1 MALFI
6 GNPPIQ
12 IFHTTNDPIING
24 YNESSY
30 TNITPNGY
38 GIQLKGSASM
48 NNGVENGALS
58 LGVVN
63 NNVYTEALNA
73 SKSGININVPATLL
87 NSSLTCT
94 TLTCSSEINTGSMS
108 INGCLVFSNT
118 TGSNIFLPTTYSIP
132 PSSNYMGNIVY
143 DSTIADTA
151 LVTSGGNTKTVASIS
166 LSPGVWLIIG
176 HFTVV
181 TPSGTNAN
189 VQSVHGGIS
198 TTSNTLDNGNKPYM
212 LCFNANN
219 VTFGTTQTSG
229 FSLPSFR
236 MVCLTQT
243 TTYYLIVGA
252 YFSAGSLTSQGASA
266 ELKAIRIA

>member
-1 MALFI
+1 MALFL

-24 YNESSY
+24 YNEGSY

-48 NNGVENGALS
+48 NNGVENGAVS

-73 SKSGININVPATLL
+73 SNSGININLPMKLL
-87 NSSLTCT
+87 NSSLICT
-94 TLTCSSEINTGSMS
+94 TLTCSSEINTGSLS

-132 PSSNYMGNIVY
+132 PSSNYMGNVVY
-143 DSTIADTA
+143 DGTSVDVS
-151 LVTSGGNTKTVASIS
+151 LVSGGSNSKTSASIS

-176 HFTVV
+176 HFTVC
-181 TPSGTNAN
+181 TTTGTNSN

-198 TTSNTLDNGNKPYM
+198 TVSNTLDNNNKPYM
-212 LCFNANN
+212 TCFNSNN
-219 VTFGTTQTSG
+219 VTFGNRQASG
-229 FSLPSFR
+229 FSLSNCR
-236 MVCLTQT
+236 IVCHTQT

-252 YFSAGSLTSQGASA
+252 FFVCLFCSAVWSRFLFDLARA
-266 ELKAIRIA
+266 F